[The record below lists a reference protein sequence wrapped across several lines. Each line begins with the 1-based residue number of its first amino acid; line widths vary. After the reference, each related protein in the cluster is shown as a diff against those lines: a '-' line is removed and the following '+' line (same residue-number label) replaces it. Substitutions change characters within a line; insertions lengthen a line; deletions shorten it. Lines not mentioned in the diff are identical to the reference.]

1 MQLSLRSSGVQCPST
16 NAAEFGSATAC
27 SSCPRQRY
35 RPSAMHAGLG
45 SLSRL
50 SGHVAT
56 SAAAAS
62 SNASACRSF
71 PRLPLKPIPGTMQAE
86 ARLGPSL
93 MPGAFPSAP
102 GGSGNSKAASALAG
116 RRGLKAASTTAS
128 SQSIPG
134 SNSPTAALV
143 EGCFTDPRAAAVL
156 KTALATLSMG
166 RGFSD
171 LQAALILQVW
181 WEGAL

>member
-1 MQLSLRSSGVQCPST
+1 MRRSLK
-16 NAAEFGSATAC
+16 
-27 SSCPRQRY
+27 
-35 RPSAMHAGLG
+35 
-45 SLSRL
+45 
-50 SGHVAT
+50 
-56 SAAAAS
+56 AAS
-62 SNASACRSF
+62 AS
-71 PRLPLKPIPGTMQAE
+71 
-86 ARLGPSL
+86 
-93 MPGAFPSAP
+93 
-102 GGSGNSKAASALAG
+102 GGSGSLKTASALAG
-116 RRGLKAASTTAS
+116 RRGLKAASATSTSPPQS
-128 SQSIPG
+128 SPG

>member
-1 MQLSLRSSGVQCPST
+1 M
-16 NAAEFGSATAC
+16 
-27 SSCPRQRY
+27 
-35 RPSAMHAGLG
+35 
-45 SLSRL
+45 
-50 SGHVAT
+50 
-56 SAAAAS
+56 
-62 SNASACRSF
+62 
-71 PRLPLKPIPGTMQAE
+71 
-86 ARLGPSL
+86 
-93 MPGAFPSAP
+93 
-102 GGSGNSKAASALAG
+102 
-116 RRGLKAASTTAS
+116 RRGLKAASATTTSPPQS
-128 SQSIPG
+128 SPG